1 MALRGRSALADGPF
15 FMKAANGPS
24 NDVDLQLPPA
34 AALYSNER
42 GLSKREA
49 VMTDDILRK
58 NIEGSIEVHNRL
70 LEACLPAM
78 TIAAGALIA
87 AYRNG
92 RKALFFGNGGSAAD
106 AQHLAAEFLGRYLRE
121 RSPLPALALHANTS
135 AVTAIANDYGYE
147 HVFSRQLQALA
158 VAGDVA
164 VGISTSGNSQSVLEA
179 LTIAREMGVYTI
191 GLTGAAGGRM
201 RGLVDVLIAAPS
213 NETPRIQECHI
224 LVGHAL
230 CDAVEQAVSA
240 APSAMGKSATGKQR

>member
-1 MALRGRSALADGPF
+1 
-15 FMKAANGPS
+15 
-24 NDVDLQLPPA
+24 
-34 AALYSNER
+34 
-42 GLSKREA
+42 
-49 VMTDDILRK
+49 MTDDILRK
-58 NIEGSIEVHNRL
+58 NIESSIEVHSRL

-78 TIAAGALIA
+78 TVAAGALIA

-179 LTIAREMGVYTI
+179 ITVAREMGVYTI

-213 NETPRIQECHI
+213 DETPRIQECHI

-230 CDAVEQAVSA
+230 CDAVEQAVAA
-240 APSAMGKSATGKQR
+240 APSAMGKSAAGKQR